1 MSIAAAGESRLR
13 ASDADRNREMNSD
26 SGIYLSYWGLQGK
39 PFENV
44 PDPGSF
50 YLSESHSWALNLLE
64 YSLRE
69 RKAAALLTGEYGTGK
84 TTMIRVLL
92 SGIDLEA
99 YSTVLINYPLVAG
112 EALFRHILQQMDARA
127 DAAADK
133 SDLYDQLG
141 SCFLDN
147 AGRGLHNLV
156 VLDEAQSLP
165 MDSLF
170 EELRLLLNFQLND
183 RNLVTLLLVGQD
195 DLWHRVSQM
204 PQLADR
210 FAVKCRLQELDPEQT
225 TTYIRH
231 RIEHFGGA
239 QSIFSDDALRMIHE
253 SSKGIPRRINN
264 LCDLALLM
272 GFQRR
277 LKSVG
282 PDIVKAIWV

>member
-1 MSIAAAGESRLR
+1 
-13 ASDADRNREMNSD
+13 MNTD
-26 SGIYLSYWGLQGK
+26 SGVYLQYWGLRGK

-44 PDPGSF
+44 PDPESF

-64 YSLRE
+64 YAIRE
-69 RKAAALLTGEYGTGK
+69 QKTAALLTGEYGTGK

-92 SGIDLEA
+92 SKLDLHN
-99 YSTVLINYPLVAG
+99 YSTVLINYPLVEG
-112 EALFRHILQQMDARA
+112 EALFRHILQQMNAEPKQG
-127 DAAADK
+127 ADK
-133 SDLYDQLG
+133 GELYGQLG
-141 SCFLDN
+141 SCFLEN

-165 MDSLF
+165 LDSLY
-170 EELRLLLNFQLND
+170 EELRLLLNYQLND

-195 DLWHRVSQM
+195 DLWNRVSQM

-210 FAVKCRLQELDPEQT
+210 FAVKCRLQELDAEQT

-231 RIEHFGGA
+231 RLEHFGGDPGT
-239 QSIFSDDALRMIHE
+239 FSDEALQLIHE

-264 LCDLALLM
+264 LSDLALLM
-272 GFQRR
+272 GFQRE
-277 LKSVG
+277 LKVVG

>member
-1 MSIAAAGESRLR
+1 MSTDPGV
-13 ASDADRNREMNSD
+13 
-26 SGIYLSYWGLQGK
+26 YLEYWGLRGK

-44 PDPGSF
+44 PDPESF

-64 YSLRE
+64 YAIRE
-69 RKAAALLTGEYGTGK
+69 QKTAALLTGEYGTGK

-92 SGIDLEA
+92 NKLDLSDYA
-99 YSTVLINYPLVAG
+99 TVLINYPLVEG
-112 EALFRHILQQMDARA
+112 EALFRHVVQQLNAEPKQG
-127 DAAADK
+127 ADK
-133 SDLYDQLG
+133 GELYGQLG
-141 SCFLDN
+141 SCFLEN

-165 MDSLF
+165 LDSLY
-170 EELRLLLNFQLND
+170 EELRLLLNYQLND

-195 DLWHRVSQM
+195 DLWNRVSQM

-210 FAVKCRLQELDPEQT
+210 FAVKCRLQELDLEQT

-231 RIEHFGGA
+231 RLEHFGGDPKM
-239 QSIFSDDALRMIHE
+239 FSEEGLRLIHE

-264 LCDLALLM
+264 LCDLALLT
-272 GFQRR
+272 GFQRE
-277 LKSVG
+277 LKVVG